1 MTAIAKLADLTTP
14 VAINCDM
21 MTTGK
26 AVFTLNLTSDDEE
39 VTETTKPVEGMDEV
53 KQEQASPLSK
63 ARAAA
68 QLKQQK
74 KAAAIVARAA
84 GKVKAAEEQ
93 ARVDEEHQILVEK
106 ERLLVDKKIAAAR
119 KAMGVRKNDENPASI
134 RQLIEQWRM
143 ESLMRIYKR

>member
-1 MTAIAKLADLTTP
+1 MTTIPKLAGLTTP
-14 VAINCDM
+14 VTINYDM

-39 VTETTKPVEGMDEV
+39 VTETKAVEGIDEV

-93 ARVDEEHQILVEK
+93 ARADEEHQIVVEK
-106 ERLLVDKKIAAAR
+106 ERLLVEKKIAAAR